1 MKQVKNLSSTGELV
15 RWHLALYS
23 AALPPPISA
32 KEPQNGWTNHFAAH
46 LLDILLARAKKSHY
60 SLSLRLQ

>member
-1 MKQVKNLSSTGELV
+1 V

-23 AALPPPISA
+23 AALPPISA
-32 KEPQNGWTNHFAAH
+32 KEAAKWM
-46 LLDILLARAKKSHY
+46 DKSFRSSCVGYSVGAREEVNY